1 MVEALGAGPGAAALS
16 VICGAVVL
24 RSVHM
29 HIPPAIAV
37 GLLPFIM
44 KNPDQDYVVAV
55 IFGTALL
62 SLTFMLW
69 RIMAPIDKNM

>member
-1 MVEALGAGPGAAALS
+1 
-16 VICGAVVL
+16 
-24 RSVHM
+24 
-29 HIPPAIAV
+29 
-37 GLLPFIM
+37 M